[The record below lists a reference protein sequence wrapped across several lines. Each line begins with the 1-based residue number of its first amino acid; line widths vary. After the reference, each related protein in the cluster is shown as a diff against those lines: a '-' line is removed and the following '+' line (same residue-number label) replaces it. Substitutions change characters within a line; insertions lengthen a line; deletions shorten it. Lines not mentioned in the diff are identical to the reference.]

1 MLDMELKD
9 LAKEQLEKINEL
21 KEAYENVKSTR

>member
-21 KEAYENVKSTR
+21 KEAYENVKSAR